1 MLFQVKVVSEAD
13 YEQHI
18 QDLKDLGQVGRLGPD
33 YNTNSNLPGNTGTGT
48 EG

>member
-1 MLFQVKVVSEAD
+1 VKVVSEAD

-18 QDLKDLGQVGRLGPD
+18 QDLKDLGQVGRLGPGVST
-33 YNTNSNLPGNTGTGT
+33 NTNLPGKDGTTT